1 VNHYSISYPSLIWR
15 LNLLKFL
22 FHSSTVAEILKVP
35 IRLNNDTCLW
45 TPSSNGTV
53 STKSIHH
60 LHSSTSYHSLSPL
73 LPCSWKSLWKLNIN
87 HRLKLFLW
95 KMIWNIIPS
104 KHRISHSLPSSHLD
118 TTCSL
123 CAGPIDSIFHL
134 FFCCP
139 IARMV
144 WRQSFW
150 PLDITA
156 LHIAD
161 MTDWLS
167 IILNPIRIGIPAKD
181 SHLF

>member
-15 LNLLKFL
+15 LNLLNFL

-87 HRLKLFLW
+87 HRLKLFLSIEFLTLCPPP
-95 KMIWNIIPS
+95 IWTLLVLYVLVLLI
-104 KHRISHSLPSSHLD
+104 
-118 TTCSL
+118 
-123 CAGPIDSIFHL
+123 L
-134 FFCCP
+134 FF
-139 IARMV
+139 ISFSVALLLV
-144 WRQSFW
+144 WFG
-150 PLDITA
+150 A
-156 LHIAD
+156 
-161 MTDWLS
+161 
-167 IILNPIRIGIPAKD
+167 N
-181 SHLF
+181 LFGL